1 MPNLDYSEAIEW
13 MFGIRRFGQ
22 ERTLDPEV
30 QLLDL
35 LNNPQKGIRVIHVTG
50 TNGKGSTS
58 TMAASILT
66 DAGYTVGL
74 FTSPHLES
82 FTERIQVNGEKIAE
96 KDVARLAT
104 LIRPFVERLNKEP
117 ERVHPLFFDIITA
130 MAFTYFKERRVNY
143 AVLEVGMGGRLDA
156 TNVVEPDVS
165 IITNI
170 SLEHTEVLGDTVLKI
185 AAEKGGIIK
194 PGRPLIT
201 ATQDP
206 DVLKYFKHRCETLG
220 SLLIHVGT
228 DITFTKREAGLD
240 SQRFTIFTPTASY
253 DVELYL
259 LGDHQMLN
267 ASAAVG
273 AIEALTTY
281 GNIIP
286 KDAILEG
293 LRNVRWPGRLEV
305 MQRSPL
311 VILDGAKDV
320 AATKALVIATQA
332 FRHKRLVAV
341 ISISSDKNIPE
352 MITALAPIVDLFIV
366 TTHNVMG
373 RAADPSIITSEIKKH
388 DKLFQVA
395 ASTDEA
401 MERALASAEL
411 DDMIIVTGSL
421 FFVGEARRRWR
432 GISRRVR

>member
-1 MPNLDYSEAIEW
+1 

-22 ERTLDPEV
+22 ERTLDPEI
-30 QLLDL
+30 QLLKL

-82 FTERIQVNGEKIAE
+82 FTERIQVNGEKIPE

-104 LIRPFVERLNKEP
+104 LIRPFVEQLYKEP

-130 MAFTYFKERRVNY
+130 MAFTYFKERNVNY
-143 AVLEVGMGGRLDA
+143 AVLEVGIGGRLDA

-194 PGRPLIT
+194 SGRPLVT
-201 ATQDP
+201 ATQNP
-206 DVLKYFKHRCETLG
+206 EVLDYFKHRCEVLG
-220 SLLIHVGT
+220 SPLIHVGT

-240 SQRFTIFTPTASY
+240 SQRFTINTPTASY

-267 ASAAVG
+267 ASTAVG
-273 AIEALTTY
+273 AIEVLSTY

-286 KDAILEG
+286 KDAVIEG

-320 AATKALVIATQA
+320 AAIKALVIAIQT

-341 ISISSDKNIPE
+341 VSISSDKNIPE
-352 MITALAPIVDLFIV
+352 MIAALAPLVDLFIV
-366 TTHNVMG
+366 TTHGVMG
-373 RAADPSIITSEIKKH
+373 RAADPSVITSEINKH
-388 DKLFQVA
+388 DKLFQIA

-411 DDMIIVTGSL
+411 EDMVIVTGSL

-432 GISRRVR
+432 GIARRVR